1 MSKYNVW
8 ANAAIRSS
16 ILWGLTLSAG
26 FFAAIH
32 THAITDAMV
41 IRYLAGHWV
50 EYVETVMFC
59 VGLSA
64 LVLKGI
70 DLLGQR
76 HHVDDELIG
85 EVHEGGQE
93 PEAAVELLQH
103 VHERRDGNSYLV
115 RRIRETLDLVR
126 RTGSAEGIED
136 HLKYLSELDASRAAQ
151 SYGLVRF
158 VVWAIP
164 IMGFLGTVI
173 GITVAIASL
182 NPTQLDDITGV
193 VSGLGTAFDTTAS
206 ALALS
211 MVLMFLQFLV
221 DSLEQSLLEKV
232 DENVWA
238 SLTGRFQ
245 SLGSTDGSAIAIAR
259 LGDAI
264 GRSTA
269 KLLDAQAESWRRL
282 EQSAGE
288 RMEEFATVS
297 GAQMSSGLATALDQT
312 LSKWTKSLVEAQE
325 SLMSQR
331 ETRWEVAGETM
342 AVAMRSVERQHEALQ
357 QQGLLLS
364 SVVDATRDLRSLEQ
378 ALEDNLNAVV
388 NSGKFDETMLTLA
401 AAIQLFAS
409 RVGAEGTAWPRVA
422 LATKKSSRKTA

>member
-1 MSKYNVW
+1 MKTV
-8 ANAAIRSS
+8 ISS
-16 ILWGLTLSAG
+16 
-26 FFAAIH
+26 
-32 THAITDAMV
+32 
-41 IRYLAGHWV
+41 
-50 EYVETVMFC
+50 
-59 VGLSA
+59 VGC
-64 LVLKGI
+64 
-70 DLLGQR
+70 
-76 HHVDDELIG
+76 
-85 EVHEGGQE
+85 
-93 PEAAVELLQH
+93 
-103 VHERRDGNSYLV
+103 
-115 RRIRETLDLVR
+115 ETLDLVR

-182 NPTQLDDITGV
+182 SPTQLDDITGV

-221 DSLEQSLLEKV
+221 DRLEQSLLGKV

-245 SLGSTDGSAIAIAR
+245 SLGSTDGSALAIAR

-288 RMEEFATVS
+288 RMEEFATMS

-342 AVAMRSVERQHEALQ
+342 AVAMQRRTSARALQ
-357 QQGLLLS
+357 QQGLPLS

-388 NSGKFDETMLTLA
+388 NSGKFDETMSTLA

-409 RVGAEGTAWPRVA
+409 RVGAEERRGRV
-422 LATKKSSRKTA
+422 LS